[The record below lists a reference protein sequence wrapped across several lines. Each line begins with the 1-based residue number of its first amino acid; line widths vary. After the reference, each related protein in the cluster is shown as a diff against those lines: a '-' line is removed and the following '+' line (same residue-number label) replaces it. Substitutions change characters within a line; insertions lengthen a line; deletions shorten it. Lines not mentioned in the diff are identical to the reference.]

1 MNKINNSYVDE
12 EGKEPVLLDPFDP
25 KKVSIATR
33 PLTWTNIIT
42 RMRKKTITFFLH
54 SVTTAYLGG
63 FFVTDPPLRSQ
74 LGTKIRIC
82 GKPNRLWSIANARL
96 LCL

>member
-1 MNKINNSYVDE
+1 MGGLLYRENIPHA
-12 EGKEPVLLDPFDP
+12 GQPTRQREPTQGLAREIGQGLFIFPV
-25 KKVSIATR
+25 
-33 PLTWTNIIT
+33 N
-42 RMRKKTITFFLH
+42 
-54 SVTTAYLGG
+54 TAYLGN
-63 FFVTDPPLRSQ
+63 FSVTDFPLRSQ